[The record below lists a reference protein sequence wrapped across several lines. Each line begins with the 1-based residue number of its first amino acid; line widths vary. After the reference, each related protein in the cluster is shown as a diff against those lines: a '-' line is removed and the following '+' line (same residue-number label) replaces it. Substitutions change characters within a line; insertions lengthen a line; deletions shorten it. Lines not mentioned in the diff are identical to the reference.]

1 MTRDE
6 ALGELDQ
13 LIAEANHR
21 NCFGPDSHTVLK
33 LRVAQQIAIKEAQ
46 MFDENTPSDAE
57 EYEAEHA
64 GQRCRDAAAI
74 NKEHGR

>member
-6 ALGELDQ
+6 ALRELDQ
-13 LIAEANHR
+13 LIAEAKHER
-21 NCFGPDSHTVLK
+21 CFGPDSHTVLK

-46 MFDENTPSDAE
+46 MFNENTPPDAE
-57 EYEAEHA
+57 EYEAAHA